1 MVGLDISKNL
11 CEIAENNIE
20 RFRAH
25 HRTAAAMTVVCDN
38 MLHYS
43 LHHQETV
50 FFLYSPFERDL
61 TQQFL
66 SKVGESLKHN
76 PRPLLLVINEFR
88 FPELLENDELFRH
101 KLTYE
106 YGAAVFSVY
115 ESKGNLI

>member
-25 HRTAAAMTVVCDN
+25 HRMAAPMTVVCGS

-61 TQQFL
+61 TRQFL
-66 SKVGESLKHN
+66 SKVRESLRQN
-76 PRPLLLVINEFR
+76 PRSLLLVINEFR
-88 FPELLENDELFRH
+88 FPALLESDELFRH
-101 KLTYE
+101 KLVYE
-106 YGAAVFSVY
+106 YGAATFDVY
-115 ESKGNLI
+115 ESACV